1 MNFISS
7 LFSNTVSQALVNVMG
22 AALGGPAGLAISQAV
37 GRAFLSD
44 VLHNMVDSLPL
55 PPFAK
60 NLLHNTITNS
70 LGSFPP
76 GAGMQA
82 FNEFVSQLSANGVAA
97 TQIASLQQDVNNLQS
112 VVDDLANF
120 ILTVQRNNS
129 NDGEG
134 RSLGE
139 AAAAGQ
145 AGEAGSFG
153 GAGATGR
160 GGWIRELADVLGE
173 ILDEI
178 AAEMR
183 GLAENMD
190 KEDPSTVA
198 LFTAESQAFGIM
210 MNGASTAL
218 KAVGEGM
225 TAQARKQ

>member
-1 MNFISS
+1 MNFIGSI
-7 LFSNTVSQALVNVMG
+7 FSNAVSQALVNVVG
-22 AALGGPAGLAISQAV
+22 AALGGPAGMAISQIV

-44 VLHNMVDSLPL
+44 VMHNMIDSLPL

-60 NLLHNTITNS
+60 HMLHNTVTNS

-76 GAGMQA
+76 GTGFQA
-82 FNEFVSQLSANGVAA
+82 FNEFVDQLSSSGVAA
-97 TQIASLQQDVNNLQS
+97 TQIAALQRDVNGLQEA
-112 VVDDLANF
+112 VDGLSNF
-120 ILTVQRNNS
+120 ILSTQRNNS
-129 NDGEG
+129 HDGSG

-139 AAAAGQ
+139 HVGG
-145 AGEAGSFG
+145 GEFIGGLG

-160 GGWIRELADVLGE
+160 GGWIRELAEVLGE

-178 AAEMR
+178 AAEMDN
-183 GLAENMD
+183 LARNMD

-218 KAVGEGM
+218 KSVGEGM